1 MGGGL
6 SRATPRRHCSTN
18 SDWPKDF
25 SCATAVT
32 IAEKGAATGSLERQ
46 AAEAS
51 LRARS
56 TQRMYVGSNGD
67 AYLFGPTCNSEGCIR
82 TARAAS
88 LFCERHGG
96 RPADS
101 ALNATRMKISHP
113 HAEFVLPTSAAY
125 SATTTSATSPC
136 QSPSQEQALRDKPSE
151 VVNKAISL
159 LAQSDPE
166 WFAEASADFW
176 PTLQR
181 TDHHGA

>member
-6 SRATPRRHCSTN
+6 ARATPRRNYSTN

-25 SCATAVT
+25 SFATAVT
-32 IAEKGAATGSLERQ
+32 IAEKG
-46 AAEAS
+46 
-51 LRARS
+51 
-56 TQRMYVGSNGD
+56 
-67 AYLFGPTCNSEGCIR
+67 
-82 TARAAS
+82 
-88 LFCERHGG
+88 
-96 RPADS
+96 PADS

-151 VVNKAISL
+151 VVNKAIRL

-166 WFAEASADFW
+166 WFAEESADFW

-181 TDHHGA
+181 TNHHGA